1 MNKKIIITGILAAGV
16 LLGGTSLVGATM
28 NDSKSPNVKPEV
40 KQTESIVKAEAKR
53 ILSVE
58 EVKEIALKEQD
69 GQIDDIE
76 LETDDGYT
84 YYEVEI
90 NNSDAD
96 YDIYIDA
103 HTGNVLEVEVDSH
116 DDFDEENDK
125 TKEKSTFISLEE
137 AKQIAVSVFGG
148 KVVELELD
156 EDDGHYEYEVEVQT
170 KHGEAEIVIDA
181 VTGEILEK
189 ELDD

>member
-90 NNSDAD
+90 NNSNAD

>member
-28 NDSKSPNVKPEV
+28 NDSKSPSVKPEV
-40 KQTESIVKAEAKR
+40 KQTESVVKAKDKR

>member
-28 NDSKSPNVKPEV
+28 NDSKSPSVKPEV
-40 KQTESIVKAEAKR
+40 KQTESVVKAKDKR

-148 KVVELELD
+148 KVVELEFD